1 MNDKKPTLSA
11 QRREIERLKA
21 RIEVLEQKMD
31 KDAFVIRERLYDAVD
46 ANMKIS
52 QAMAILRGD
61 DQ

>member
-1 MNDKKPTLSA
+1 MSDKKPTISS

>member
-1 MNDKKPTLSA
+1 MSDKKPTPAS

-21 RIEVLEQKMD
+21 RIEVLEQKLD
-31 KDAFVIRERLYDAVD
+31 KDAFVMRERLYDAVD